1 MSSFVMNTQQI
12 TGIAIKIALIREG
25 KEIQAKIFADL
36 IRYVSKFQKRTKE
49 LMFAFRLIEEK
60 KTS

>member
-1 MSSFVMNTQQI
+1 MSSLILNTQQI

-25 KEIQAKIFADL
+25 KDVQPKILADL
-36 IRYVSKFQKRTKE
+36 IKYILSP
-49 LMFAFRLIEEK
+49 LPYLSLIEDK